1 MVINAYFFDSVD
13 GDLKYSAADFAKAFG
28 VILQT
33 GVLAKESGG
42 LDLGLVIGGTNY
54 TTIYGGKAVIEGH
67 FIESTVGVTITVPAG
82 SYNGLVVLRLDILDS
97 RTATFEVRTDQ
108 TPQQDSAIWELPL
121 YEVSVTNG
129 KINSY
134 VDVRV
139 QGGAVAK
146 IPDNIPSFRYLN
158 NGVYLDLGVYT
169 IALTPTLPP
178 REEKLVWIQI
188 DN

>member
-1 MVINAYFFDSVD
+1 MAIYSYFFDSVD

-42 LDLGLVIGGTNY
+42 VDLGLVLGGVNY
-54 TTIYGGKAVIEGH
+54 TTVYAGKAVIEGH
-67 FIESTVGVTITVPAG
+67 FIEVETTIITVPAG

-97 RTATFEVRTDQ
+97 RTATLEVRTDQ

-121 YEVSVTNG
+121 YEVTVTNG
-129 KINSY
+129 VIGSWY
-134 VDVRV
+134 DARE

-158 NGVYLDLGVYT
+158 NGVYLDLGLYT
-169 IALTPTLPP
+169 IALTPELPP
-178 REEKLVWIQI
+178 RESKLVWIQV